1 MSSAGQHPF
10 QARRR
15 WFVNLFATAA
25 TLCTCLAWTS
35 SSQALTLSIGEPY
48 RGRLVNGI
56 PFPLDMG
63 GYKVRNP
70 ELSYATPELI
80 GSLLDA
86 IEVVRERYP
95 NTVDLFIGDFS
106 ASGGGRLKGH
116 KSHQNGRDVDL
127 GMYALG
133 NQPLDQFIPMHAGN
147 LDVPKTW
154 TLIEGLIRT
163 GRVQYLFVDRRIQKM
178 LFEYAL
184 SRGFDEDLLNRLFN
198 DVGNGSADAAIRHE
212 PLHNDHIHVR
222 FDAPWSS
229 LAAQIDPSDTEKR
242 SLIELAQA
250 GFLPK
255 KVLYYVDKHQTDL
268 PTLAQSFGVRP
279 EDLARWNHLPPYA
292 RLTPGTPLVY
302 YRRAFELEPVHL
314 AESLRLRHLIPLE
327 PVRVASVASL
337 PPVDISSWVRSEVP
351 KPSEKTHT
359 VRRGET
365 LKSIARLY
373 GLTSAQLARMN
384 NLNERQTLRPGSKLI
399 VARIHS
405 GVDNLTK
412 SASSP
417 SVRPLQG
424 NPTAAPA
431 SEKSLQK
438 SARTHVV
445 QKGDTL
451 GSIAKKYG
459 VTVNDLLEW
468 NKLSTKTK
476 LSTGKPLTVSPP
488 EKEAKVAPQ
497 PASKTLSQKEK
508 SNTAKEKAATQK
520 APQAATSQKTATEKG
535 APSKDTA
542 QNTAK
547 TANDKTAAQKSSQE
561 TASQKSAAD
570 KGASSR
576 DSAQNNSTKAS
587 DIKKSQ
593 PAVHTVAPGETLSAI
608 SRKYNVDIKDI
619 VSANKI
625 SDAKNLKPGLKL
637 KIPERS

>member
-35 SSQALTLSIGEPY
+35 CSEALTVSIGEPY

-63 GYKVRNP
+63 GYKVRDP

-106 ASGGGRLKGH
+106 AADGGRLKGH

-198 DVGNGSADAAIRHE
+198 DVGHGSADAAIRHE
-212 PLHNDHIHVR
+212 PRHNDHIHVR

-229 LAAQIDPSDTEKR
+229 LAAQIDPSDIEKR
-242 SLIELAQA
+242 NIIELAQA

-255 KVLYYVDKHQTDL
+255 KVLYYVDKHQSDL

-279 EDLARWNHLPPYA
+279 EDLARWNHLPAHA
-292 RLTPGTPLVY
+292 RLAPGTPLVY

-337 PPVDISSWVRSEVP
+337 PPVDVSSWVRSEVP
-351 KPSEKTHT
+351 KSYEKTHT

-365 LKSIARLY
+365 LQSVARLH
-373 GLTSAQLARMN
+373 GLTRAQLARMN
-384 NLNERQTLRPGSKLI
+384 NLNEKQALRPGSKLI
-399 VARIHS
+399 VARTHS
-405 GVDNLTK
+405 GVDNLNK
-412 SASSP
+412 WASSP
-417 SVRPLQG
+417 SSRTLQG
-424 NPTAAPA
+424 NPSAAA
-431 SEKSLQK
+431 SSEKSLQK

-451 GSIAKKYG
+451 AAIAKKYG
-459 VTVNDLLEW
+459 VTVSDLLEW
-468 NKLSTKTK
+468 NKLSSKIK
-476 LSTGKPLTVSPP
+476 LTTGMSLTVSPP
-488 EKEAKVAPQ
+488 EKETKVAPQ
-497 PASKTLSQKEK
+497 PASKTASQKEN
-508 SNTAKEKAATQK
+508 SNTAKEKAAPQK
-520 APQAATSQKTATEKG
+520 APQAVPLQKTTTEKG
-535 APSKDTA
+535 T
-542 QNTAK
+542 
-547 TANDKTAAQKSSQE
+547 
-561 TASQKSAAD
+561 
-570 KGASSR
+570 SSR
-576 DSAQNNSTKAS
+576 DAAQNPDTKAS
-587 DIKKSQ
+587 NVKKNQ
-593 PAVHTVAPGETLSAI
+593 PAVHTVAPGDTLNAI
-608 SRKYNVDIKDI
+608 SRKYNVEMKDI
-619 VSANKI
+619 LSANKI
-625 SDAKNLKPGLKL
+625 SDAKKLKPGLKL